1 MNRRV
6 RESDSAKT
14 TTGIDTWTVVREI
27 HGLDLAGYHV
37 AEKIKNRYMEYTER
51 RFSSMKDSGI
61 TKRVR
66 MRMTQN
72 MRSFRKV
79 NMNWDE
85 QIMSNTCQIRSQ
97 NQILEIRK
105 SIAVTLISPL

>member
-1 MNRRV
+1 
-6 RESDSAKT
+6 
-14 TTGIDTWTVVREI
+14 
-27 HGLDLAGYHV
+27 V